1 VSAPA
6 TPSTSSTHA
15 APAHAATAHT
25 PGAATRA
32 ARLRASLRRLRTLV
46 VRETRATLRDPFT
59 MITLVAVPLVALLAF
74 GFVLSTEV
82 RGLRLGVVDASAS
95 AASRRLVAD
104 LAASGAFAVQPFASR
119 AEAERAL
126 VAGELGA
133 VLVLPIDLERAF
145 QGDARAQGPPTVQV
159 LYDGA
164 ETILAGNAEAF
175 LRGLV
180 AASGAR
186 LASRVLDGT
195 GTQRA
200 VPPAAARGSGASA
213 NGSGGVSVR
222 LRALFNPRLD
232 GVPFMV
238 AGTFGFVL
246 SFLTV
251 LITAVAIVNERL
263 SGTFDQLQLTPA
275 THLEI
280 LLGKLLP
287 LGAVFALDVVL
298 MVLVAGFVLGVWP
311 AGSLVLFLAVSTFYV
326 ATTLSLGLIFSATSA
341 TAAEAVQKTV
351 LFSVPLVQLSGFAF
365 PIRNMPEPVQ
375 WLAELFPATHYIRF
389 TRGLYLRGEGVL
401 ELWDELLVLALFG
414 VVLVRVA
421 LRTLERRT

>member
-1 VSAPA
+1 
-6 TPSTSSTHA
+6 
-15 APAHAATAHT
+15 
-25 PGAATRA
+25 
-32 ARLRASLRRLRTLV
+32 
-46 VRETRATLRDPFT
+46 VRETRATLRDAFT
-59 MITLVAVPLVALLAF
+59 MTTLIAVPIVALLAF

-82 RGLRLGVVDASAS
+82 RGMRIGVVDASRS
-95 AASRRLVAD
+95 AEGRRLVAD
-104 LAASGAFAVQPFASR
+104 LAAGGHFAPVPFATR
-119 AEAERAL
+119 AAAERAL

-133 VLVLPIDLERAF
+133 VLVLPPDLARGFRGGDRA
-145 QGDARAQGPPTVQV
+145 GGPPVVQV

-164 ETILAGNAEAF
+164 ETVLAGNAEAF

-180 AASGAR
+180 GASGAR
-186 LASRVLDGT
+186 LAARTLDGA
-195 GTQRA
+195 G
-200 VPPAAARGSGASA
+200 AARADPAPGAGGPGSLA
-213 NGSGGVSVR
+213 VTT
-222 LRALFNPRLD
+222 RALFNPRLS

-275 THLEI
+275 TNLEI

-287 LGAVFALDVVL
+287 LGAVFSLDVLL
-298 MVLVAGFVLGVWP
+298 MVLVAGLVLGVWP
-311 AGSLVLFLAVSTFYV
+311 AGSVLLFFAVSTFYV

-365 PIRNMPEPVQ
+365 PIRNMPAPVQ
-375 WLAELFPATHYIRF
+375 WVAEGFPATHYIRF
-389 TRGLYLRGEGVL
+389 TRGVYLRGEGVL
-401 ELWDELLVLALFG
+401 DLWPELLVLAGFG
-414 VVLVRVA
+414 VGLVALA
-421 LRTLERRT
+421 LRTLERRS

>member
-1 VSAPA
+1 VSAA
-6 TPSTSSTHA
+6 AASGPSA
-15 APAHAATAHT
+15 L
-25 PGAATRA
+25 RA
-32 ARLRASLRRLRTLV
+32 RTLRARASLRRLRTLV
-46 VRETRATLRDPFT
+46 VREIRATLRDPFT
-59 MITLVAVPLVALLAF
+59 MVTLVAVPLVALLAF

-82 RGLRLGVVDASAS
+82 RDLRLGVVDASGGE
-95 AASRRLVAD
+95 AARRLVAD
-104 LAASGAFAVQPFASR
+104 LAAGGGFRPIPLASR
-119 AEAERAL
+119 AEAERGL

-133 VLVLPIDLERAF
+133 VLVVPADFERALRG
-145 QGDARAQGPPTVQV
+145 GDRAVEPPAVQV

-164 ETILAGNAEAF
+164 ETVLAGNAEAF
-175 LRGLV
+175 LRGIV

-186 LASRVLDGT
+186 LVSRALDAGLAE
-195 GTQRA
+195 GAGAGA
-200 VPPAAARGSGASA
+200 VAVSA
-213 NGSGGVSVR
+213 H
-222 LRALFNPRLD
+222 ALFNPRLE

-275 THLEI
+275 TTLEI

-287 LGAVFALDVVL
+287 LGAVFSLDVLL
-298 MVLVAGFVLGVWP
+298 MVLVAGFTLGVWP
-311 AGSLVLFLAVSTFYV
+311 AGSILFLFAVSTFYV

-365 PIRNMPEPVQ
+365 PIPNMPKPVQ

-389 TRGLYLRGEGVL
+389 TRGVYLRGEGPL
-401 ELWDELLVLALFG
+401 ALWPELLVLGLFG
-414 VVLVRVA
+414 AMLVALA
-421 LRTLERRT
+421 LRTLERRA

>member
-1 VSAPA
+1 MSAPA
-6 TPSTSSTHA
+6 AA
-15 APAHAATAHT
+15 APDPPAARDV
-25 PGAATRA
+25 PPRA
-32 ARLRASLRRLRTLV
+32 ARAARARASLRRLRTLAL
-46 VRETRATLRDPFT
+46 REARATLRDPFT
-59 MITLVAVPLVALLAF
+59 MVTLIAVPLVALLAF

-82 RGLRLGVVDASAS
+82 RGLRIGVVDASES
-95 AASRRLVAD
+95 VVSRRLVAD
-104 LAASGAFAVQPFASR
+104 LAANGQFAPIAFATR

-133 VLVLPIDLERAF
+133 VLVLPPELARAF
-145 QGDARAQGPPTVQV
+145 EGSARTVAPPTVQV

-164 ETILAGNAEAF
+164 ETVLAGNAEAF

-180 AASGAR
+180 GQSGAR
-186 LASRVLDGT
+186 LDSRVRDGT
-195 GTQRA
+195 GAVRERA
-200 VPPAAARGSGASA
+200 APGAAGPGTVAVA
-213 NGSGGVSVR
+213 VH
-222 LRALFNPRLD
+222 ALFNPRLE

-275 THLEI
+275 TNLEI

-287 LGAVFALDVVL
+287 LGAVFSLDVAL
-298 MVLVAGFVLGVWP
+298 MVLVAGLVLGVWP
-311 AGSLVLFLAVSTFYV
+311 AGSVLLFFAVSTFYV

-365 PIRNMPEPVQ
+365 PIRNMPTPVQ
-375 WLAELFPATHYIRF
+375 WLTELFPATHYIRF
-389 TRGLYLRGEGVL
+389 TRGLYLRGEGAAD
-401 ELWDELLVLALFG
+401 LWLELLVLGAFG
-414 VVLVRVA
+414 VVLVALA
-421 LRTLERRT
+421 LRTLERRA

>member
-1 VSAPA
+1 MSAA
-6 TPSTSSTHA
+6 G
-15 APAHAATAHT
+15 
-25 PGAATRA
+25 GAARGRRS
-32 ARLRASLRRLRTLV
+32 ARTRASLRRLRTLV
-46 VRETRATLRDPFT
+46 LREARATLRDAFT
-59 MITLVAVPLVALLAF
+59 MVTLVTVPLVALLAF

-82 RGLRLGVVDASAS
+82 RNLRIGVVDASGS
-95 AASRRLVAD
+95 AVSRRLVAD
-104 LAASGAFAVQPFASR
+104 LAAGGQFAPIPFAS
-119 AEAERAL
+119 AEAAERAL

-133 VLVLPIDLERAF
+133 VLVLPPEL
-145 QGDARAQGPPTVQV
+145 ARSFDSGARSVAPPTVQV

-164 ETILAGNAEAF
+164 ETVLAGNAEAF

-180 AASGAR
+180 GQSGAR

-195 GTQRA
+195 G
-200 VPPAAARGSGASA
+200 AARGARTAPGAA
-213 NGSGGVSVR
+213 VGPGAVAVTTH
-222 LRALFNPRLD
+222 ALFNPRLE

-275 THLEI
+275 TNLEI

-287 LGAVFALDVVL
+287 LGAVFSLDVAL
-298 MVLVAGFVLGVWP
+298 MVLVAGLVLGVWP
-311 AGSLVLFLAVSTFYV
+311 AGSVVLFFAVSTFYV

-365 PIRNMPEPVQ
+365 PIRNMPAPVQ

-389 TRGLYLRGEGVL
+389 TRGLYLRGEGVQ
-401 ELWDELLVLALFG
+401 ELWLELLVLGLFG
-414 VVLVRVA
+414 VVLVALA